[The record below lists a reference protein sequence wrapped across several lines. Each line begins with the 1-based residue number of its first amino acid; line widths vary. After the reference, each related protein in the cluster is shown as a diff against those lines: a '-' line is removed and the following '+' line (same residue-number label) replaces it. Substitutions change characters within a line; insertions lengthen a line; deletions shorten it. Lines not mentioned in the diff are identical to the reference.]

1 MKKIIVITTIL
12 SISLAA
18 IACNGEPAQAPIPQ
32 DLPQASVVTNDESG
46 NVEITTTASEYSIVN
61 SSLSDEEAAGL
72 FFMREEEKL
81 AHDLYLSFFEIWGL
95 PVFQNIAASEQTH
108 MDSVA
113 FLLDKYGIPDPAADN
128 PSGIFTDPALQSLYD
143 QLLAQGRLSISDALK
158 AGAAVEE
165 IDILDLRERS
175 AQIQLADI
183 LQVYNNLEIGSR
195 NHLRAFVSVL
205 ENQTGEDY
213 TPGYLTPEDYLEIIS
228 SGVENAGQGSG
239 GGYGQG
245 GPKNN

>member
-1 MKKIIVITTIL
+1 MKKIIKITTIL

-18 IACNGEPAQAPIPQ
+18 IACNGNPAQAQVPQ
-32 DLPQASVVTNDESG
+32 DLPQASVIRNDVSS
-46 NVEITTTASEYSIVN
+46 NVETTTASKYSIVN
-61 SSLSDEEAAGL
+61 SSLSDEEVAGL
-72 FFMREEEKL
+72 LFMREEEKL
-81 AHDLYLSFFEIWGL
+81 AHDLYVSFFEMWGL
-95 PVFQNIAASEQTH
+95 PIFQNIASSEQTH

-113 FLLDKYGIPDPAADN
+113 FLLEKYGIPDPAADN
-128 PSGIFTDPALQSLYD
+128 PSGIFSDPALQALYD

-158 AGAAVEE
+158 TGAAVEE

-175 AQIQLADI
+175 LQTQLVNV
-183 LQVYNNLEIGSR
+183 LQVYNALETGSR

-205 ENQTGEDY
+205 EKQTGEDY
-213 TPGYLTPEDYLEIIS
+213 TPGYLTSEDYLQIIS

-245 GPKNN
+245 GPNNN

>member
-1 MKKIIVITTIL
+1 MKKIIKITTIL

-18 IACNGEPAQAPIPQ
+18 IACNGNPAQAQVPQ
-32 DLPQASVVTNDESG
+32 DLPQASVIRNDVSS
-46 NVEITTTASEYSIVN
+46 NVETTTASKYSIVN
-61 SSLSDEEAAGL
+61 SSLSDEEVAGL
-72 FFMREEEKL
+72 LFMREEEKL
-81 AHDLYLSFFEIWGL
+81 AHDLYVSFFEMWGL
-95 PVFQNIAASEQTH
+95 PIFQNIASSEQTH

-113 FLLDKYGIPDPAADN
+113 FLLEKYGIPDPAADN
-128 PSGIFTDPALQSLYD
+128 PSGIFSDPALQALYD

-158 AGAAVEE
+158 TGAAVEE

-175 AQIQLADI
+175 LQTQLVNV
-183 LQVYNNLEIGSR
+183 LQVYNALETGSR

-205 ENQTGEDY
+205 EKQTGEDY
-213 TPGYLTPEDYLEIIS
+213 APGYLTPEDYLQIIS

-245 GPKNN
+245 GPNNN

>member
-1 MKKIIVITTIL
+1 MKKIIKIITIL

-18 IACNGEPAQAPIPQ
+18 IACNGNPAQAPVPQ
-32 DLPQASVVTNDESG
+32 DLPQASVVTNDASS
-46 NVEITTTASEYSIVN
+46 NVEITTTASKYSTVN
-61 SSLSDEEAAGL
+61 SSLSDEEVAGL
-72 FFMREEEKL
+72 LFMREEEKL
-81 AHDLYLSFFEIWGL
+81 AHDLYVSFYEMWGL
-95 PVFQNIAASEQTH
+95 PIFQNIAASEQTH
-108 MDSVA
+108 MDSVT
-113 FLLDKYGIPDPAADN
+113 FLLDKYGISDPSADN
-128 PSGIFTDPALQSLYD
+128 PSGIFTDPALQTLYD

-158 AGAAVEE
+158 TGAAVEE

-175 AQIQLADI
+175 PQTQMADI
-183 LQVYNNLEIGSR
+183 LQVYNNLETGSR

-213 TPGYLTPEDYLEIIS
+213 IPGYLTSENYLQIIS

-245 GPKNN
+245 GPRNN